1 MNFSKIVLL
10 AAASMALSAPGLV
23 FGGCSHDTDITNNAN
38 VTLRF
43 VELKAS
49 YAQPF
54 FSSRWTGFVAIPP
67 GETRTI
73 SWTSDLDCTDDSG
86 VPNHWDIKLIRSI
99 GSTHYCG
106 HLVQSESVSVEAP
119 DLCFD

>member
-1 MNFSKIVLL
+1 MKFHRAALL
-10 AAASMALSAPGLV
+10 AASMASLTAPGLV
-23 FGGCSHDTDITNNAN
+23 YAGCSHQTDITNNSN

-49 YAQPF
+49 YVAPF
-54 FSSRWTGFVAIPP
+54 FSSRWTGFLAIQP
-67 GETRTI
+67 GDTRTI
-73 SWTSDLDCTDDSG
+73 SWTSDLDCTDDAG

-106 HLVQSESVSVEAP
+106 HLEQSESVEVDAP
-119 DLCFD
+119 DLCF

>member
-1 MNFSKIVLL
+1 MKISRIALL
-10 AAASMALSAPGLV
+10 AASIASIAAPGLV
-23 FGGCSHDTDITNNAN
+23 YGGCSHDTDITNNSS

-49 YAQPF
+49 YVAPF
-54 FSSRWTGFVAIPP
+54 FSSRWTGFLAIQP
-67 GETRTI
+67 GDTRTI

-99 GSTHYCG
+99 GTTHYCG

-119 DLCFD
+119 DSCT

>member
-1 MNFSKIVLL
+1 MNRHRLLLL
-10 AAASMALSAPGLV
+10 AASLATLTAPGL
-23 FGGCSHDTDITNNAN
+23 GYAGCSHQTDITNNSN
-38 VTLRF
+38 VILRF

-49 YAQPF
+49 YAAPF
-54 FSSRWTGFVAIPP
+54 FASRWTGFLAIQP
-67 GETRTI
+67 GDTRTI

-106 HLVQSESVSVEAP
+106 HLVQSEAVTVEAP
-119 DLCFD
+119 DSCT